1 MRRKWQVGSAAAVL
15 IVAGAAY
22 LVRDQIALAR
32 IGTGFAAKQTCS
44 CLYVS
49 RRSLPSCMTDFD
61 SATAQWFTWHVDD
74 GRSVTVSAL
83 LGLFS
88 LGLMIRDRALAH
100 PSLAARIAPRI
111 KPLLEW
117 TTELFCHC
125 VQPLCSVPE
134 LSAGG
139 GLNVLPAFR
148 ASTPRL
154 AH

>member
-88 LGLMIRDRALAH
+88 ATSIFDDG
-100 PSLAARIAPRI
+100 
-111 KPLLEW
+111 
-117 TTELFCHC
+117 FGCH
-125 VQPLCSVPE
+125 VVE
-134 LSAGG
+134 
-139 GLNVLPAFR
+139 
-148 ASTPRL
+148 
-154 AH
+154 